1 VCLILVVGEVILW
14 LVILILFVCLFFD
27 KIPEGRPLRSI
38 IRHPGFEPWVGALLT
53 SGLCH
58 CLVNPFVVAYL
69 LFWLFVLPVF
79 DCLCKSVKVAD

>member
-38 IRHPGFEPWVGALLT
+38 IRHPGFEP
-53 SGLCH
+53 
-58 CLVNPFVVAYL
+58 
-69 LFWLFVLPVF
+69 
-79 DCLCKSVKVAD
+79 